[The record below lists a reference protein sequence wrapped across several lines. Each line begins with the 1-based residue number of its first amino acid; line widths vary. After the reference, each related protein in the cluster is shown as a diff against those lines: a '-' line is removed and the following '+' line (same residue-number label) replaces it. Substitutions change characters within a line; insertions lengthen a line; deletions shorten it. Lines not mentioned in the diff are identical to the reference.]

1 MSVGR
6 FPFQPSDFMNIILKL
21 RLPGLAALWSLFLLS
36 SGMAQET
43 AETAA
48 FQEAER
54 YYAAGMAQ
62 QDRYEKGRFMNYV
75 IGLYVRYLD
84 RYAGSRN
91 EVTAR
96 FHLGYAYQSL
106 GQIESARETY
116 RFLITRHRRGS
127 YVGSAARQMAYLAFV
142 EERWDEAASYFGLA
156 AENLSDPNLRFVA
169 RTKEIECLLKLDKNA
184 EATVA
189 LRGILETPDH
199 PHQDWARFL
208 LGYQYFQADKFEA
221 TIGVL
226 KPLLAEDHPTEYR
239 SQAIFYTGLASAEL
253 GREDAQDSHLRTILD
268 MPMNHPT
275 LTREQKD
282 HLATNK
288 AKAQTSLMGLYTRK
302 KEWATVINL
311 YERGDF
317 GASGRTEARRSM
329 RAGNAYFV
337 LQQYRKARACFRRV
351 DRALPESDM
360 AFEAS
365 FQCLVCDH
373 HLQYP
378 GLAERVDVFL
388 EIYTRSFPDHP
399 YLHQAL
405 FLKGEGLFNQG
416 DMEGAAIAFNAIDRS
431 KLKKPF
437 EPELLFKHGW
447 SLSESG
453 QFDGAARSFS
463 RLLADFPNHPHRAAA
478 MNKRAEAYLS
488 LGDQTSALRDFEG
501 VLALEPRPEQTA
513 FALQGSA
520 RVLQLEKKYD
530 HMVARYRRLLTEFP
544 ALPQAT
550 VANANYRIGWGYH
563 KLEKFAEAPAY
574 LRKARALAPEFYSQP
589 AGDLLILGAFQQRDA
604 EALHEA
610 LQEVFRQAPAKL
622 IPRHMLSWLGV
633 QLFHEGEITRAT
645 DYLERAT
652 EGTTPA
658 KLDLPVWRIM
668 AKAQNRS
675 GSFAKAEATSLLLLD
690 QKQEPRWHADAY
702 LDLAE
707 ACLGLKKLPE
717 AFEATEKGLALEVAG
732 PHLAGLHLVRGEV
745 ALAESRWDEALQEF
759 QTTITMIPDDPL
771 LQPKAFDGAARA
783 AAGSGKDSLADDYRR
798 QLREKFP
805 DWVSSN

>member
-1 MSVGR
+1 
-6 FPFQPSDFMNIILKL
+6 MNVIRKL
-21 RLPGLAALWSLFLLS
+21 RLPGLVALWCFFLWPT
-36 SGMAQET
+36 GMAQDPGE
-43 AETAA
+43 AAA

-62 QDRYEKGRFMNYV
+62 QDRYEKARYMNYV
-75 IGLYVRYLD
+75 IGLYVQYLD

-91 EVTAR
+91 EVAAR
-96 FHLGYAYQSL
+96 FHLGYARQSL
-106 GQIESARETY
+106 GQIEPARETY
-116 RFLITRHRRGS
+116 RFLITRHRRGP
-127 YVGSAARQMAYLAFV
+127 YVGSAARQMAYLALV
-142 EERWDEAASYFGLA
+142 EERWEEAATYFGLA
-156 AENLSDPNLRFVA
+156 AENLSDQNLRFVA
-169 RTKEIECLLKLDKNA
+169 RTKEVECLLKLDKNA

-189 LRGILETPDH
+189 LRRILETPEH

-221 TIGVL
+221 TIGIL
-226 KPLLAEDHPTEYR
+226 KPLLSEDNKTEYR
-239 SQAIFYTGLASAEL
+239 SQAIFYTGLAAAEL
-253 GREDAQDSHLRTILD
+253 GQEDAQDSHLRTILD

-275 LTREQKD
+275 LTREQQR

-302 KEWATVINL
+302 KEWGTVINL

-317 GASGRTEARRSM
+317 GATGRTEARRCM
-329 RAGNAYFV
+329 RAGNAYFI
-337 LQQYRKARACFRRV
+337 LRQYRQARACFRRV
-351 DRALPESDM
+351 DRALPKSET

-388 EIYTRSFPDHP
+388 EIYSRSFPDHP
-399 YLHQAL
+399 YLHQAR

-416 DMEGAAIAFNAIDRS
+416 DMEEAAMAFNAIDRT
-431 KLKKPF
+431 KL
-437 EPELLFKHGW
+437 ETAYQQELLFKHGW

-453 QFDGAARSFS
+453 QFDGATRSFS
-463 RLLADFPNHPHRAAA
+463 RLLADFPNDQRRAAV
-478 MNKRAEAYLS
+478 MNKRGEASLS
-488 LGDQTSALRDFEG
+488 LGDQTSALRDFEA
-501 VLALEPRPEQTA
+501 VLALETTPDQIA

-530 HMVARYRRLLTEFP
+530 SMITRYRRLLAEFP
-544 ALPQAT
+544 TLPQAT

-563 KLEKFAEAPAY
+563 KLDKFAEAPPY
-574 LRKARALAPEFYSQP
+574 LRKARDLAPEFYSQP

-610 LQEVFRQAPAKL
+610 LQEVFRQAPAKM

-633 QLFHEGEITRAT
+633 QFFHEGEIARAAS
-645 DYLERAT
+645 YLERAT

-658 KLDLPVWRIM
+658 KSDLPIWRIM

-675 GSFAKAEATSLLLLD
+675 GAYSKAEATSLLLLD
-690 QKQEPRWHADAY
+690 QKQEPRWLADAY

-707 ACLGLKKLPE
+707 ACLGLKKITE
-717 AFEATEKGLALEVAG
+717 AFEATEKGLALGVAG

-745 ALAESRWDEALQEF
+745 ALAESRWDEALKEF
-759 QTTITMIPDDPL
+759 QSTITMVPDDPL
-771 LQPKAFDGAARA
+771 LQPKALDGASRA
-783 AAGSGKDSLADDYRR
+783 AAGSGKEALADDYRR
-798 QLREKFP
+798 QLKEKFP
-805 DWVSSN
+805 DWKSAS